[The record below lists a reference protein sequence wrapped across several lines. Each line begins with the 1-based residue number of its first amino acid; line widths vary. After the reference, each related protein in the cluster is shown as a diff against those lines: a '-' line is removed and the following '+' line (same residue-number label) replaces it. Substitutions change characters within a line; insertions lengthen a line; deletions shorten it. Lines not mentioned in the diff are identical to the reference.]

1 MQNAFST
8 VKLLKRNLPNMFHFT
23 KLEKLW
29 IFFLKPYLIPT
40 LDLLK
45 RNVLL
50 STMVT
55 VMVIMIIMGKG

>member
-8 VKLLKRNLPNMFHFT
+8 VKLLKRNLPNMFDFT